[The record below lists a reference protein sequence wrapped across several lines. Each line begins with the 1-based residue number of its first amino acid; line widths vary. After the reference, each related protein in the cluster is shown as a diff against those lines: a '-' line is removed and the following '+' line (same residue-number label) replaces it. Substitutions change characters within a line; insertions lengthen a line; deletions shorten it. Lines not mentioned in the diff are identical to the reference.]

1 MKKDEK
7 STLDKLI
14 GLVKPK
20 KKHYYKLFI
29 VKNGVENLV
38 EEREIDG
45 DADNEMRIVFM
56 DYRKKEAAQGGQN
69 GGIDIP

>member
-1 MKKDEK
+1 MTKGKE

-14 GLVKPK
+14 GLVKVK
-20 KKHYYKLFI
+20 KKHHYRLFM

-45 DADNEMRIVFM
+45 DRDEETRVIFEDYSNRKDN
-56 DYRKKEAAQGGQN
+56 N
-69 GGIDIP
+69 GIN